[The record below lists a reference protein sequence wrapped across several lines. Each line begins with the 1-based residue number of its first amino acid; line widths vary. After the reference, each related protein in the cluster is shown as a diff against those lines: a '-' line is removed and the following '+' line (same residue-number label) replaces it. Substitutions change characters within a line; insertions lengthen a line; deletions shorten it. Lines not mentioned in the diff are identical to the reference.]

1 VMGFAVAGMHY
12 TGMASVSFTAAPLV
26 DDVSHSVSVSSLGV
40 AGVTIVTLFVIGIV
54 AITSL
59 LDRRL
64 SEQASKLAVSEE
76 RYRLLFERSW
86 PAVYRSTPDGRMLDC
101 NSRCAEILGYESPND
116 LVVLNANSS
125 CFEEGDR
132 SEYIARLSKE
142 GQIRNLETSF
152 RRRDGSRVWVL

>member
-1 VMGFAVAGMHY
+1 MRLPAMCHYNSRIVALSVLVAVIVSAVALMLTFHFRGVPAQLSVGKILSAVVMGFAVAGMHY

-26 DDVSHSVSVSSLGV
+26 DDVSHAVSVSSLGV

-76 RYRLLFERSW
+76 RYRLLFERSLA
-86 PAVYRSTPDGRMLDC
+86 AVYRSTPDGRMLDC
-101 NSRCAEILGYESPND
+101 NSRCAEIL
-116 LVVLNANSS
+116 
-125 CFEEGDR
+125 
-132 SEYIARLSKE
+132 
-142 GQIRNLETSF
+142 
-152 RRRDGSRVWVL
+152 